1 MCVSGVCECCRAVT
15 SAFTVQR
22 VTQQCQ
28 KIKLPGHSLT
38 LAHFLMMPDAD
49 AREDETALQ
58 EVVIRYK
65 LNVTKM
71 EIWSPR
77 MMITWITY

>member
-1 MCVSGVCECCRAVT
+1 MT

-38 LAHFLMMPDAD
+38 LAHFLMMPDD

>member
-1 MCVSGVCECCRAVT
+1 
-15 SAFTVQR
+15 
-22 VTQQCQ
+22 
-28 KIKLPGHSLT
+28 
-38 LAHFLMMPDAD
+38 MMPDD